1 MSNKEIDDFERKI
14 LERTLGVKSDDS
26 LKKDTSKTLFEKEQ
40 DWQMLLNK
48 IAEEEDKNRANQEID
63 SKNLGDD

>member
-1 MSNKEIDDFERKI
+1 MSNKEMDDFERKI
-14 LERTLGVKSDDS
+14 LERTLGVKNDDS

-40 DWQMLLNK
+40 DWQMVLNK
-48 IAEEEDKNRANQEID
+48 IADDEDKKRANQEID

>member
-1 MSNKEIDDFERKI
+1 MSNKEMDDFERKI
-14 LERTLGVKSDDS
+14 LERTLGVKNDDS

-40 DWQMLLNK
+40 DWQMVLNK
-48 IAEEEDKNRANQEID
+48 IANDEDKKRANQEID

>member
-1 MSNKEIDDFERKI
+1 MSNKEMDDFERKI
-14 LERTLGVKSDDS
+14 LERTLGVKNDDS

-40 DWQMLLNK
+40 DWQMVLNK
-48 IAEEEDKNRANQEID
+48 IADDEDKRRANQEID

>member
-1 MSNKEIDDFERKI
+1 MSNKEMDDFERKI
-14 LERTLGVKSDDS
+14 LERILGVKNDAS

-40 DWQMLLNK
+40 DWQMVLNK
-48 IAEEEDKNRANQEID
+48 IADEEDKKRANQEID

>member
-1 MSNKEIDDFERKI
+1 MSNKEMDDFERKI
-14 LERTLGVKSDDS
+14 LERTLGVKNDDS

-40 DWQMLLNK
+40 DWQMVLNK
-48 IAEEEDKNRANQEID
+48 IAEDEDKKRANQEID